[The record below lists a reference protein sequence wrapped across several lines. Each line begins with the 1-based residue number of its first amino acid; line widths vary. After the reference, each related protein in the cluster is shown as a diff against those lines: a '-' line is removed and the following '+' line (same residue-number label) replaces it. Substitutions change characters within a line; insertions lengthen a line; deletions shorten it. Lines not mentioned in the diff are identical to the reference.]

1 MTEASAADL
10 AVVIVN
16 YETGAWLERC
26 LRSLEGA
33 RGDVSVDVV
42 VIDNASGDG
51 SADVSESL
59 GARLI
64 RNDTNRYLSPA
75 WNQGAAVTQAP
86 YLLFLNPDTE
96 WFHGTLAD
104 LVGAA
109 QRHMALP
116 TGRRRRRRARRRSR
130 RGRADARPRRAC
142 SARDARQRRAAA
154 NWLWWSI
161 HQRRRRA

>member
-10 AVVIVN
+10 AVVIAN

-51 SADVSESL
+51 SADVSEAL

-64 RNDTNRYLSPA
+64 RNDTNRYLSTA
-75 WNQGAAVTQAP
+75 WNQGAAVTQTP

-104 LVGAA
+104 LVAA
-109 QRHMALP
+109 ARRHPEPASWGRCCAIP
-116 TGRRRRRRARRRSR
+116 TAPSTRRAGCSRRWWTRSDTRSCRRSPGTTSSHGATR
-130 RGRADARPRRAC
+130 WTVG
-142 SARDARQRRAAA
+142 
-154 NWLWWSI
+154 I
-161 HQRRRRA
+161 

>member
-1 MTEASAADL
+1 HLRGALDPKFGRRNRSALEFRIGHSERVGDMLDL

-16 YETGAWLERC
+16 FEPGAWLERC
-26 LRSLEGA
+26 VRSLERA

-51 SADVSESL
+51 SADVSEAL

-64 RNDTNRYLSPA
+64 RNDTNRWLSPA
-75 WNQGAAVTQAP
+75 WNQGAAATQTP

-104 LVGAA
+104 LVAA
-109 QRHMALP
+109 
-116 TGRRRRRRARRRSR
+116 ARRHP
-130 RGRADARPRRAC
+130 RAGIVGPM
-142 SARDARQRRAAA
+142 
-154 NWLWWSI
+154 LG
-161 HQRRRRA
+161 